1 MIGRNGEEG
10 GLADQRLMQPN
21 EGATRLPFASPWR
34 FWLLLMAASLITGV
48 LVGLLMMIMHG
59 AQHMSYAYGH
69 GPFQKAIVRVSPL
82 RRVAVLAAAGALAAL
97 VVYVLKRDVPGHGG
111 ELTETIWFRAGQ
123 MSFWK
128 TLGQSVLSVTV
139 VGMGASLGREGAPK
153 QVGAATAAVGARLFR
168 LGPAEGRLLVA
179 CCAGA
184 AMGAVYNVPLGG
196 ALFSLEVLL
205 GSLTLPLMLPA
216 LTSAF
221 VATWASWMILPDRP
235 TYTVA
240 SHGTHPVLIIWALM
254 CGPLFGLGSVVFIR
268 LIIWA
273 DRVKPKRGVFMIMPL
288 VAFTLLGFT
297 AIRYPQLLGNGK
309 DVTQEIFD
317 GALALPLL
325 AALVVLKPL
334 ATAACLASGAP
345 GGLFT
350 PSLTFGAIMGGL
362 AGRLW
367 VLAWPGT
374 SVEACA
380 LVGAVTAI
388 AVTMQAPLS
397 AFILF
402 AELTHHVLS
411 LMIPMIASVTAA
423 MLTARRLEPRSVYS
437 GKIYAGRS
445 GAHAARARPMP
456 ALAPWFTDKVAIV
469 SAAADY
475 TEVLTRVL
483 ETPDGAGY
491 VYVVDEKGG
500 LLGRIGRARA
510 LRPGRLSPILS
521 ASAAYDLVEAV
532 AALGEGAGPDE
543 VEGRLRGEPDGE
555 WPVVERGT
563 NRLLGVVR
571 AAF

>member
-1 MIGRNGEEG
+1 
-10 GLADQRLMQPN
+10 MQPN
-21 EGATRLPFASPWR
+21 EGATHMPFASPWR
-34 FWLLLMAASLITGV
+34 FWLLLMAASLVTGV
-48 LVGLLMMIMHG
+48 IVGWLMMIMHG
-59 AQHMSYAYGH
+59 AQHLSYAYEH
-69 GPFQKAIVRVSPL
+69 GAFQKAVDRAPAW
-82 RRVAVLAAAGALAAL
+82 RRVAALAVAGVLAAV
-97 VVYVLKRDVPGHGG
+97 VVYVLKQDVPGHGG
-111 ELTETIWFRAGQ
+111 ELTETIWFRSGQ

-153 QVGAATAAVGARLFR
+153 QMGAATAAVGARFFR
-168 LGPAEGRLLVA
+168 VVPAEGRLLAA

-196 ALFSLEVLL
+196 AFFSLEVLL

-240 SHGTHPVLIIWALM
+240 SHGTHTALIIWALV

-268 LIIWA
+268 LVLWA
-273 DRVKPKRGVFMIMPL
+273 DRLKPKRGVLMIMPFI
-288 VAFTLLGFT
+288 VFTLLGL
-297 AIRYPQLLGNGK
+297 AAMRYPQLLGNGK
-309 DVTQEIFD
+309 DVTEEIFE

-367 VLAWPGT
+367 AFAWPGT
-374 SVEACA
+374 SVESCA

-402 AELTHHVLS
+402 AELTHHVIS
-411 LMIPMIASVTAA
+411 LMIPMIASVTVA

-445 GAHAARARPMP
+445 GAHTARLRPMP
-456 ALAPWFTDKVAIV
+456 ALAPWFTDKVCII

-475 TEVLTRVL
+475 TQVLARTLATR
-483 ETPDGAGY
+483 DGAGY
-491 VYVVDEKGG
+491 VYVVNEKGA
-500 LLGRIGRARA
+500 LLGRIGRERA
-510 LRPGRLSPILS
+510 LHPGRLPPIVS
-521 ASAAYDLVEAV
+521 TAAAYDLTEAV
-532 AALGEGAGPDE
+532 TVLTEDAGPDE
-543 VEGRLRGEPDGE
+543 VEGRLRGEPGGE

-563 NRLLGVVR
+563 GRLLGVVR
-571 AAF
+571 ADP